1 MDGEID
7 EVTLHH
13 RALSAKEASS
23 LVADV
28 PCAKRFRG
36 AGFAYF
42 PGQTAEHGAEF
53 AAFDRVPQCREG
65 PHTVRFRYLVSR
77 GNNRRLTV
85 SARSDGAGRKQSAAV
100 QFPEPYRFDSLDQYT
115 WAYSPPAMLRM
126 QAGRIPLVKLGTDGA
141 IKPGALSP
149 EHGQG
154 STNAGLDEA
163 TEQAKEKG
171 QTTLEDEMVW
181 CTPGSADDVSVT
193 CVTNA

>member
-13 RALSAKEASS
+13 RALSANEASS

-42 PGQTAEHGAEF
+42 PGQAAEHGAEF
-53 AAFDRVPQCREG
+53 ASFDQVPQCREG

-85 SARSDGAGRKQSAAV
+85 SARADGTGAKQSAAV
-100 QFPEPYRFDSLDQYT
+100 LFPEPYRFDSLDQYT

-126 QAGRIPLVKLGTDGA
+126 QAGKTPLVKLGTDSA
-141 IKPGALSP
+141 VKPGALSP
-149 EHGQG
+149 EQGQG
-154 STNAGLDEA
+154 STNAGIVEV
-163 TEQAKEKG
+163 TEQAAEKG
-171 QTTLEDEMVW
+171 EITLEEEMVW
-181 CTPGSADDVSVT
+181 CTLGWQTALSV
-193 CVTNA
+193 